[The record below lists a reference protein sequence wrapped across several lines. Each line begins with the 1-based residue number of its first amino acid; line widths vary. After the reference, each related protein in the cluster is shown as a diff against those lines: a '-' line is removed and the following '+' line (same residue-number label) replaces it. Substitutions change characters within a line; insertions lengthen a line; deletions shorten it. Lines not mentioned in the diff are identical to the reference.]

1 MLYRHHVPNI
11 KVGGHDILE
20 GDWASSGAGGRTYGY
35 MVRRVRRH
43 INGRAT
49 AAAARQWALTIDI
62 GTSPSAAHSPSFGR
76 DEVEKRTV
84 VAHLPTGVRFLYMR
98 RGRV

>member
-49 AAAARQWALTIDI
+49 AAAARQWALT
-62 GTSPSAAHSPSFGR
+62 SAHRRVRRIRHLSFGR
-76 DEVEKRTV
+76 DEVAKRTV